1 MTAAFFRV
9 PRLSTTT
16 PIRPLILLL
25 LWLCA
30 CKPTVDPALLGL
42 QEEPSKLIVSF
53 GTEQNVITG
62 SIYVRS
68 RPEFDGCLHGR
79 PAFYRALEQGLNV
92 SYCSSSLDAS
102 FQAFVDASFEQG
114 KTAYDRLER
123 DDIAAYILSA
133 AALRDT
139 IGSIRLLYCEPDCND
154 GLRLLES
161 EITIVSRAF
170 HTPDERVLPRR
181 FYDSDMSIAI
191 TDRIWLLYR
200 LHDSRILAIRIGDAA
215 QAEQLYQFLTVTAPR
230 TVTHIFQDAAGA
242 SSVTGAYS
250 GETGGAGNERLIL
263 SSQSTPVKQSVVV
276 KGTTFTLLLFANSSV
291 VLRRDDPPGFRF
303 QSIPEIKL
311 AENGAIVNLNPE
323 QYTPELAV
331 PGRVAL
337 RLPDVSSFSKSGICL
352 WSSPCSPEDIPIS
365 IAEQIDSQRM
375 VNDNIPVCGVD
386 DLTVTEINPFGVMTS
401 SETSIQIGGKFI
413 EISVSRNCANRSLHF
428 RQTDW
433 TAGFPD
439 SLDAGILILAADR
452 TLFDI
457 SVAERTILRRLKAAP
472 LVVADAAREKTIA
485 VDDKAVWIYGSAD
498 AVGIRRVHSLR
509 VAPSGIVYHGM
520 NCSGLRPDLCPS
532 HAMTPGTD
540 TAQPASWPTARIS
553 EILPF
558 LDGRFIELYC
568 QDCTGESG
576 RLDLFIHRLS
586 DNREERYVLPQSDMR
601 IITLT
606 PTSTCGTRSNRVAD
620 LYIPASAAIYRLG
633 LIDSDGV
640 FQQFDQLEIDTAT
653 YNLLRREKSS
663 LSVTDDGV
671 VLTDRALS
679 GCEIRATPGIVA
691 FGGAL

>member
-1 MTAAFFRV
+1 M
-9 PRLSTTT
+9 
-16 PIRPLILLL
+16 
-25 LWLCA
+25 
-30 CKPTVDPALLGL
+30 
-42 QEEPSKLIVSF
+42 
-53 GTEQNVITG
+53 
-62 SIYVRS
+62 RS

-79 PAFYRALEQGLNV
+79 PAFYRSLEQGLNV

-102 FQAFVDASFEQG
+102 FQAFVDASFESDR
-114 KTAYDRLER
+114 TAYDRFER
-123 DDIAAYILSA
+123 GEIAAYILLA
-133 AALRDT
+133 ASLRDT

-154 GLRLLES
+154 GLHLLES

-181 FYDSDMSIAI
+181 FYNCDMSIAI

-200 LHDSRILAIRIGDAA
+200 LHNSRILAIRIGNIA
-215 QAEQLYQFLTVTAPR
+215 QAEHLYHFLTVTAAQ
-230 TVTHIFQDAAGA
+230 TATHIFQEAAGA

-263 SSQSTPVKQSVVV
+263 SSGSNPVKQSVVINDI
-276 KGTTFTLLLFANSSV
+276 TYTLLMFANSSV
-291 VLRRDDPPGFRF
+291 VLRRNDPPGFRF

-311 AENGAIVNLNPE
+311 EENGAIVSLNPD
-323 QYTPELAV
+323 QYNPEIAV

-337 RLPDVSSFSKSGICL
+337 RLPDASSFSKRGICL
-352 WSSPCSPEDIPIS
+352 WSSPCSPEDIPIT

-375 VNDNIPVCGVD
+375 AKDSIPLCSID

-457 SVAERTILRRLKAAP
+457 PVAERTILRRLKAAP
-472 LVVADAAREKTIA
+472 LVVADDVREKTIA
-485 VDDKAVWIYGSAD
+485 IDDKAVWIYGSAD
-498 AVGIRRVHSLR
+498 AVGFRQVHSLR
-509 VAPSGIVYHGM
+509 VAPSGIVYHDM
-520 NCSGLRPDLCPS
+520 SCSGLRPDLCFS

-540 TAQPASWPTARIS
+540 TAQPPSWPTARIS

-558 LDGRFIELYC
+558 LDRRFIELYC
-568 QDCTGESG
+568 QNCTGDSG
-576 RLDLFIHRLS
+576 RLDLYIHRLS
-586 DNREERYVLPQSDMR
+586 DNRKDHYILPQSDMK

-606 PTSTCGTRSNRVAD
+606 PSSTCGARSHRAAN

-640 FQQFDQLEIDTAT
+640 FQQFDQLQIDTAT
-653 YNLLRREKSS
+653 YNLLRQEKSS
-663 LSVTDDGV
+663 LSVTNNGI

-679 GCEIRATPGIVA
+679 GCEIRATPGIVS
-691 FGGAL
+691 FGGTP